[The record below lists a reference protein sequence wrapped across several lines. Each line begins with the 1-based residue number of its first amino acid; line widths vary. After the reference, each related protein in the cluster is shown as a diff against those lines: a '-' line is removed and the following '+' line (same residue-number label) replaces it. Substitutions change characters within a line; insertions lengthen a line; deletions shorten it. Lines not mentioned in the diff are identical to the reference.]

1 MMRNSGRVIR
11 QKRFRDY
18 IPLIMELVKRDL
30 KLKYRRSFLGYLWSL
45 LNPLLMMVV
54 MTLIFSNLFQSNVL
68 YYPLYLISGQ
78 ILFSTFSE
86 STTASMTSIIDN
98 ASLIK
103 KVYIPK
109 YIFPIAKIVSSFV
122 TMAFS
127 LVAIFIVMIVLR
139 VRLTWRI
146 ALILIPII
154 LLFIFCCGVGM
165 ILASLTVFFRD
176 MAHLYGVLVLVWM
189 YATPIFYTVDIL
201 TPEMRSLI
209 GFNPM
214 YHYIFMFRQFVI
226 YGQPI
231 EINNLIAALISS
243 FASLILG
250 ILIFNKAQN
259 KFLFYI

>member
-1 MMRNSGRVIR
+1 MRNSGRVIR